1 MNTKYESMFKCISS
15 SQIRHMDMFSSQ
27 NEFEGESMDRFEELK
42 EDRDIFRKNREM
54 KMKKFG
60 GKICE

>member
-1 MNTKYESMFKCISS
+1 
-15 SQIRHMDMFSSQ
+15 
-27 NEFEGESMDRFEELK
+27 MDRFEELK

-60 GKICE
+60 GKICEWFDEYDR